1 MTERG
6 GTNWLFIAGIAMII
20 AAAAVYG
27 LLTLFGVSFAIGEA
41 SGETGAPL
49 LAILALPGA
58 VVAPEAKKEA
68 GPGPQEHHRT
78 SFALR
83 GVSFALRA
91 GKLHGIVGPVGSGKS
106 TMLRAILGDLEAEE
120 IRTNKWTPAPPRIKN
135 NESGNNAAAQILQH
149 TS

>member
-49 LAILALPGA
+49 LAILALPGLVFLGLLLLFIK
-58 VVAPEAKKEA
+58 VVADRLGSKEDR
-68 GPGPQEHHRT
+68 HYSRT
-78 SFALR
+78 
-83 GVSFALRA
+83 VD
-91 GKLHGIVGPVGSGKS
+91 K
-106 TMLRAILGDLEAEE
+106 
-120 IRTNKWTPAPPRIKN
+120 
-135 NESGNNAAAQILQH
+135 
-149 TS
+149 